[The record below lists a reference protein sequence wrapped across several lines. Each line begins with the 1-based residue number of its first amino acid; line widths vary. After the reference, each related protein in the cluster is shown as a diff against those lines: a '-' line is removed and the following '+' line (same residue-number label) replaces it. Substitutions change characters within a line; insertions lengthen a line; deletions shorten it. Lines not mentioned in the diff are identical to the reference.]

1 MCINKTIFI
10 SFVIIIIIVAIIIVI
25 NKVQYI
31 I

>member
-1 MCINKTIFI
+1 MCINKTIVI